1 MLVRDRVRE
10 GSDKATKAAKSL
22 GIFSEDQL
30 GNYGSDI
37 SFLLGINVS
46 GVKRE
51 RKRLKQKYGEHE
63 SYGHDDTTQAS
74 LRL

>member
-1 MLVRDRVRE
+1 MVLKNGVSE
-10 GSDKATKAAKSL
+10 GSRKATKAAKSL

-46 GVKRE
+46 GVKRQ
-51 RKRLKQKYGEHE
+51 RKRLKEKYGGHE
-63 SYGHDDTTQAS
+63 SYGHDDSTKAS
-74 LRL
+74 LIL